1 MYPRTTVETP
11 YLSSSTYDTSLAA
24 TVLRRLAQQAHIP
37 VATYRLQFN
46 VAFPFAQAAHL
57 VPYLHA
63 LGISTCYASP
73 YLKARPGSMHGYDIV
88 DHQALNPDL
97 GSPEDYEAFV
107 TALQTHG
114 MQQILDIVPNHMGI
128 AGGENAWWMDVL
140 ENGPSS
146 PYARFFDI
154 DWQPLK
160 EELRAKVLLPILGDH
175 YGAVLENQELR
186 LSYADGA
193 FTVCYY
199 EHRLPVAPRS
209 VVPLLEDCLPL
220 LREVLGSEHPQ
231 TMECESI
238 LTALSYLPSRAEAD
252 PERLAERAREKEVIK
267 RRLARLVAE
276 CPVFHTALEQT
287 LQRFNGQ
294 RGEPASFDRL
304 DALLNEQAYRLSFWR
319 TAADE
324 INYRRFFDINDLA
337 GLSMDVPAVFTA
349 THALLLD
356 LLEAGSAAGVR
367 IDHPD
372 GLADPLGYFQRL
384 QQAYVLRQAQ
394 RLLDSQAAGA
404 DSRLTMLQAELAVA
418 STASARELRTRPL
431 YMVVEKILSPG
442 EDLLPSWPVHGT
454 TGYDFLHQLNGLFVA
469 RTQARAFRRLYT
481 AFVGEHSALAE
492 TVYTAKK
499 LILETAMASEL
510 HVLGAHLDRVSETQ
524 RNWRDFTRNSL
535 TAALR
540 EVIACFPIYRTYV
553 GPTTAELSPG
563 DRVAIDRAVAQARR
577 RNPAVSSAIFDYVHD
592 VLRLRVPPSSDSAAQ
607 QAQRQFVQRFQ
618 QLTGPIMAKGVE
630 DTAFYRY
637 TPLVSLNEVGGDPE
651 TFGLSV
657 AAFHRANRTR
667 RRLWPDSL
675 LATSTHDTKRG
686 EDVRARIN
694 VLSEM
699 PRLWRASLQRW
710 HHLNRPYKP
719 RLDGQ
724 EVPSLQ
730 EEYLLYQTLLG
741 AWPMEPLTVAGR
753 AAFCERIQAYML
765 KALREAKVHT
775 SWNNIYEPYERAVET
790 FIASILDVT
799 LGQRFLEDFAT
810 LQQSVAQYGIW
821 NSLAQTLL
829 KLTSPGIPDFYQG
842 SELWDLRLVDPD
854 NRQPV
859 DYALRQQHLS
869 ALAERCQTLGRR
881 ALVRELLATRHDSR
895 LKLYLIWQALTY
907 RREHAALFRL
917 GDYVPLEVR
926 GEARRHVC
934 AFVRQHGTEV
944 LVAVAPR
951 LLIQLLPDASQAPL
965 GPSVWGETS
974 LVLPEALGARY
985 YHQLLTDARVEPLT
999 YEGQPALSLATV
1011 LADFPVALLEARNA

>member
-1 MYPRTTVETP
+1 MHPGTTVETP
-11 YLSSSTYDTSLAA
+11 YHRRSAHDTSL
-24 TVLRRLAQQAHIP
+24 TTRVLHRLAQQAHIP

-46 VAFPFAQAAHL
+46 AAFPFTQAAQL
-57 VPYLHA
+57 VPYLHT

-114 MQQILDIVPNHMGI
+114 MQQLVDMVPNHMGI
-128 AGGENAWWMDVL
+128 VGGDNAWWMDVL

-175 YGAVLENQELR
+175 YGTVLENQELR
-186 LSYADGA
+186 LGYADGV

-209 VVPLLEDCLPL
+209 VAPLLEECLPL
-220 LREVLGSEHPQ
+220 LREALGPDHPQ

-238 LTALSYLPSRAEAD
+238 LTALGYLPSRTEVE

-267 RRLARLVAE
+267 RRLATLSAE
-276 CPVFHTALEQT
+276 CPVLQTALEQT
-287 LQRFNGQ
+287 LQRYNGQ
-294 RGEPASFDRL
+294 RGEPTSFDRL
-304 DALLNEQAYRLSFWR
+304 DALLNAQAYRLSFWR
-319 TAADE
+319 TAADD

-349 THALLLD
+349 THTLLLD
-356 LLEAGSAAGVR
+356 LLATGKVAGVR

-372 GLADPLGYFQRL
+372 GLADPLGYFQYL
-384 QQAYVLRQAQ
+384 QQAYLLRQAQ
-394 RLLDSQAAGA
+394 HVLDGQAPGT
-404 DSRLTMLQAELAVA
+404 DSGLTVLQAELAAA
-418 STASARELRTRPL
+418 STASARALSTRPL

-454 TGYDFLHQLNGLFVA
+454 TGYDFLNQLNGLFVA

-481 AFVGEHSALAE
+481 AFVGAHGTLAE

-524 RNWRDFTRNSL
+524 RTWRDFTRNSL

-540 EVIACFPIYRTYV
+540 EVIACFPVYRTYV

-563 DRVAIDRAVAQARR
+563 DRAAMDSAVAQARR
-577 RNPAVSSAIFDYVHD
+577 RNPAVSNAIFDYVHD
-592 VLRLRVPPSSDSAAQ
+592 VLRLRVPPGSDATGQ

-637 TPLVSLNEVGGDPE
+637 TPLISLNEVGGDPE

-667 RRLWPDSL
+667 QRLWPDSL

-686 EDVRARIN
+686 EDVRARLN
-694 VLSEM
+694 VLSEI

-710 HHLNRPYKP
+710 HRLNRPYKLL
-719 RLDGQ
+719 LDGQ
-724 EVPSLQ
+724 AVPSRQ

-753 AAFCERIQAYML
+753 AVFCERMQAYMR

-775 SWNNIYEPYERAVET
+775 SWNNICEPYERAVET
-790 FIASILDVT
+790 FIATILDTT

-810 LQQSVAQYGIW
+810 LQQVVAQYGIW

-859 DYALRQQHLS
+859 DYALRQQLLS
-869 ALAERCQTLGRR
+869 ALVERCQTVGRR
-881 ALVRELLATRHDSR
+881 ALTQELLAARYDGR

-907 RREHAALFRL
+907 RRDHAALFRL
-917 GDYVPLEVR
+917 GDYIPLEVR
-926 GEARRHVC
+926 GGARRHVC
-934 AFVRQHGTEV
+934 AFARQHGTEV
-944 LVAVAPR
+944 LVVVAPR
-951 LLIQLLPDASQAPL
+951 LLTQLLPEASQAPL
-965 GPSVWGETS
+965 GPTVWGETS
-974 LVLPEALGARY
+974 LVLPATLGGRHY
-985 YHQLLTDARVEPLT
+985 EQLLTETHVKPLT
-999 YEGQPALSLATV
+999 YEGQPALPLATV
-1011 LADFPVALLEARNA
+1011 LADFPVALLQAKNL